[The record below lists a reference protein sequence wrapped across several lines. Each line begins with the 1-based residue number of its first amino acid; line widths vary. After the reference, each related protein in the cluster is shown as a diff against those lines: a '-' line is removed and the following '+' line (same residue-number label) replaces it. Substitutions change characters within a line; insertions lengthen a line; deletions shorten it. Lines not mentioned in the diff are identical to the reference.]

1 MYLGRL
7 TRIDPS
13 DLDAIS
19 AADDDPPPTRWPRPT
34 IRRLESEGR
43 TVLQMQV
50 PHELLAEL
58 DASDE
63 VEFHIVP
70 EDADG

>member
-1 MYLGRL
+1 
-7 TRIDPS
+7 
-13 DLDAIS
+13 
-19 AADDDPPPTRWPRPT
+19 
-34 IRRLESEGR
+34 
-43 TVLQMQV
+43 MQV

-70 EDADG
+70 EDARRSRSGADRREEVGG